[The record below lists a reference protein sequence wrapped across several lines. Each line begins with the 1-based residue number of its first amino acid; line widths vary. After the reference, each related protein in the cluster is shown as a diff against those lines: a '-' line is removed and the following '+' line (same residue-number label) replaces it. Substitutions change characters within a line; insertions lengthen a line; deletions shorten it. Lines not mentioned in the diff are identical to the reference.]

1 MELVIL
7 FAFLSYGLC
16 FGFANKLPFLYSDT
30 FLEEGEKAT
39 FLDKLLTCPY
49 CLGFHCGWLS
59 ALLLWG
65 SYSFPPLPWQ
75 TIAFGLVIAG
85 FASSAWCYI
94 VDTATRS
101 LEGEEEIYEEDE

>member
-1 MELVIL
+1 MELVLL

-16 FGFANKLPFLYSDT
+16 FGFANKLPFLYSKT
-30 FLEEGEKAT
+30 FLEEGEKES
-39 FLDKLLTCPY
+39 FFDKLLTCPY
-49 CLGFHCGWLS
+49 CLGFHTGYLS
-59 ALLLWG
+59 ALMLWG
-65 SYSFPPLPWQ
+65 AMAFPPLPWQ

-101 LEGEEEIYEEDE
+101 LEGEEIYEEEAE

>member
-1 MELVIL
+1 MEILIL

-16 FGFANKLPFLYSDT
+16 FGFANKLPFLYSEK
-30 FLEEGEKAT
+30 FLEAGENDS
-39 FLDKLLTCPY
+39 FLDRLLTCPY

-59 ALLLWG
+59 ALMIWG
-65 SYSFPPLPWQ
+65 AFSFPPLGWQ

-94 VDTATRS
+94 VDTAARS
-101 LEGEEEIYEEDE
+101 LEGEYEEEE